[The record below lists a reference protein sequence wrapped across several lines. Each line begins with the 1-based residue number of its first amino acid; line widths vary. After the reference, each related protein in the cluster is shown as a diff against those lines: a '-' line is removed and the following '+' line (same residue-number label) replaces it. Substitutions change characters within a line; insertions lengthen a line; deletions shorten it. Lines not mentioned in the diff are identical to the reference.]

1 MAKKFTVIFFWG
13 GVGCV
18 FSVGNGVPID
28 SPMGELNVNPA
39 RGYMVSEGSGV
50 IWTHTVSLLS

>member
-1 MAKKFTVIFFWG
+1 MVG
-13 GVGCV
+13 GV
-18 FSVGNGVPID
+18 FSVGNGVLID